1 MDLVEKLRRLSQI
14 VEDRKEF
21 ATNEANT
28 ASFLIEPFLRE
39 LGFDPNNPYDVDRE
53 HIADVGSKLN
63 RADYLL
69 KQNGI
74 GIILVEMKQAGTN
87 LSKWVAQLDGY
98 FRNKQNVKF
107 GVLTNGIEYRF
118 YTDLDSPN
126 ILDAEP
132 FLTVDMLQFDGSN
145 AKELSSFTKSSFE
158 VESAKTH
165 ARKLKEQHKL
175 RSILVQEFRSPSDD
189 LIKLLIKRMRPEL
202 KHVSKKVTSELKPT
216 VEEVWREL
224 VEEEI
229 AKRLQ
234 SAVESNSASD
244 KTESEGTDAP
254 KRTPPQTTGRDIPI
268 IGYYEGHRFEAELL
282 RNTMG
287 RGLQIARNHI
297 RYNGK
302 STWLKNAAVMAI
314 RSVDPSFQPT
324 RTYPNGFTF
333 WYVVDPADGKEHM
346 IRYISGWEQTD
357 EALRQRVLDLS

>member
-1 MDLVEKLRRLSQI
+1 MSLYTELSKISTQIHTQRHLMDHN
-14 VEDRKEF
+14 ED
-21 ATNEANT
+21 AT
-28 ASFLIEPFLRE
+28 
-39 LGFDPNNPYDVDRE
+39 
-53 HIADVGSKLN
+53 
-63 RADYLL
+63 
-69 KQNGI
+69 
-74 GIILVEMKQAGTN
+74 ILVSIQPFIRALGYDTQNLLEVFPQYNADAKTTGGEKVDYAIFRDAKPIIFIEAKAANISLNESNWKQLYNYFNAEDVRFAI
-87 LSKWVAQLDGY
+87 LS
-98 FRNKQNVKF
+98 
-107 GVLTNGIEYRF
+107 NGIEYRF
-118 YTDLDSPN
+118 YTDLKKRNVMDKQ
-126 ILDAEP
+126 P
-132 FLTVDMLQFDGSN
+132 FLSIHMLDLDERLVN
-145 AKELSSFTKSSFE
+145 ELEGFTKSGFDRE
-158 VESAKTH
+158 RIIAGAQRRVM
-165 ARKLKEQHKL
+165 ARLL
-175 RSILVQEFRSPSDD
+175 RQGMEKPSHE
-189 LIKLLIKRMRPEL
+189 LIKLFARQVQSGRLGAAEIQRYSRLLTEA
-202 KHVSKKVTSELKPT
+202 
-216 VEEVWREL
+216 WREL

-254 KRTPPQTTGRDIPI
+254 KRTPPQTTGRDIPV

-287 RGLQIARNHI
+287 RGLQIARHHI

-357 EALRQRVLDLS
+357 EALRQRVLDMS